1 MISSIVPS
9 DKSSS
14 TEIAK
19 SVSSAAPVHIENLE
33 HTSIVLAQPTE
44 TQLADDTTQ
53 EIKTSHLHYLVP
65 ASSPNE
71 LVCAVVASALV
82 NRYPVPYII
91 GWKGEGKYNASAAH
105 FAKLYTI
112 KRYLDTLPNGGKD
125 DDLIVFGDG
134 HDVVAQLP
142 VEVMI
147 ERYFEVTAEADRRLA
162 DRFGITVEEAH
173 ARGLRQ
179 TLFWGADKMCWPPLY
194 DEAQCSRIPSSHLP
208 QNMFGPKSG
217 NKDYTYREAK
227 YLNSGSVIGPVGDL
241 RKFVNAG
248 ITEMETTFD
257 EDFKYKNSDQVYLQR
272 IWGRQELSRSEQVK
286 FEAKR
291 ASNKKRSET
300 SDMSRKQD
308 DEESS
313 AVEFHL
319 AIDYESSFVQ
329 TGCYSHKW
337 MRQLQYNN
345 DDHSATMKEDV
356 IQHGANF
363 KPYRIQMPANVYKA
377 LHRVFDSLGADQ
389 PSTSAHAWIAGLKL
403 DTNIVTKT
411 IFGFYH
417 ATCSKKALIK
427 DFKTYWFHPIIEKLL
442 KASARTINQDEP
454 ITERII
460 DGRRW
465 VYQTSYPSN
474 ERTVSEL
481 GGVFTDFEGQ
491 TFISYDELCGEHLNI
506 LRL

>member
-1 MISSIVPS
+1 
-9 DKSSS
+9 
-14 TEIAK
+14 
-19 SVSSAAPVHIENLE
+19 
-33 HTSIVLAQPTE
+33 
-44 TQLADDTTQ
+44 
-53 EIKTSHLHYLVP
+53 VP
-65 ASSPNE
+65 ASNPNE
-71 LVCAVVASALV
+71 LFCAVVASALV

-147 ERYFEVTAEADRRLA
+147 ERYFEVATAADRRLA

-173 ARGLRQ
+173 ERGLKQ

-194 DEAQCSRIPSSHLP
+194 NEAQCSSIPSSHLP

-227 YLNSGSVIGPVGDL
+227 FLNSGSVIGPIGDL
-241 RKFVNAG
+241 RRFVDAG
-248 ITEMETTFD
+248 IAEMETTFD

-272 IWGRQELSRSEQVK
+272 IWGRQEIHRSEQVK

-291 ASNKKRSET
+291 ESGRKRSDTVTGSNTKSNGGNET
-300 SDMSRKQD
+300 R
-308 DEESS
+308 
-313 AVEFHL
+313 EFHL
-319 AIDYESSFVQ
+319 AIDYEASFVQ
-329 TGCYSHKW
+329 TGCYNHKW
-337 MRQLQYNN
+337 MRQLQYKN
-345 DDHSATMKEDV
+345 DDHSATMDEDV
-356 IQHGANF
+356 IQHGDNF

-377 LHRVFDSLGADQ
+377 LHRVFDSLGDDQ
-389 PSTSAHAWIAGLKL
+389 PSASAHTWIAGLKL
-403 DTNIVTKT
+403 DTNIVTNT

-417 ATCSKKALIK
+417 ATCSKKNLIR
-427 DFKTYWFHPIIEKLL
+427 DFKTYWFHPLIEKLL
-442 KASARTINQDEP
+442 KAAARAVKQEEP
-454 ITERII
+454 IIERII

-465 VYQTSYPSN
+465 VYQRSYPSG
-474 ERTVSEL
+474 EQIGGEL
-481 GGVFTDFEGQ
+481 GGVFTDFEAEA
-491 TFISYDELCGEHLNI
+491 FIPYGELCGEHMDI
-506 LRL
+506 LRS